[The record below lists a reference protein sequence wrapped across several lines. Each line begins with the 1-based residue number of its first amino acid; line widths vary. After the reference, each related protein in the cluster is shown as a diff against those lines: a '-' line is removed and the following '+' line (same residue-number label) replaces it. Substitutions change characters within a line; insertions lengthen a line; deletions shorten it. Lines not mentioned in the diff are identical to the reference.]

1 MFLQWHISLSYD
13 ICLNNMSNSW
23 DNYFSHY
30 EDWDDSH
37 CFNVRLELRFE
48 SKLKNLGYVENTL
61 SDDFFLSEK
70 NFHNK
75 TLPKSKT
82 YTKCK
87 NEILLSFAVPY
98 DWSIDTDWEDKALV
112 LLGLNDE
119 WVIDSS
125 VEDK

>member
-1 MFLQWHISLSYD
+1 MFK
-13 ICLNNMSNSW
+13 MANSW

-30 EDWDDSH
+30 SDWDDAH
-37 CFNVRLELRFE
+37 RFNVRLELKFE
-48 SKLKNLGYVENTL
+48 EDIKKLGYQEYVT
-61 SDDFFLSEK
+61 SDDLFLIDNNIS
-70 NFHNK
+70 N
-75 TLPKSKT
+75 TSLPKSKN
-82 YTKCK
+82 YKKNK
-87 NEILLSFAVPY
+87 NEITLSFEVPY